1 MPIYEYH
8 CADCEEKFEKYVRAW
23 GDGVSCPSC
32 QGSAVEKQLSTFA
45 FAGIGAGLAGGVSG
59 STGGGCGCGRGGC
72 GCGH

>member
-1 MPIYEYH
+1 MPIYEYL

-45 FAGIGAGLAGGVSG
+45 FSGVGSGQDGGYSRSV
-59 STGGGCGCGRGGC
+59 GGGCGCGRGGC
-72 GCGH
+72 GCAH